1 MVSWGGEPAAE
12 PMCIWQ
18 REPVLQDRREWWGK
32 RHRQE
37 GVGEG
42 HLHGV
47 VASVSQPL
55 CDSLVMSKAR
65 LRVSQLE
72 AYLAYPI
79 NDRPGGCPCTPKPV
93 MRLEGLLLTQSPEPS
108 ASYLEAAVIAL
119 FSPTSSHCP
128 LSLASELLSMSR
140 RALQRHPGA

>member
-1 MVSWGGEPAAE
+1 MYLAKGACAAGQE
-12 PMCIWQ
+12 G
-18 REPVLQDRREWWGK
+18 VVGK

-65 LRVSQLE
+65 LRVFQLE

-79 NDRPGGCPCTPKPV
+79 NDRPGGCPCTQTSNEAG
-93 MRLEGLLLTQSPEPS
+93 RFAADSEP
-108 ASYLEAAVIAL
+108 
-119 FSPTSSHCP
+119 
-128 LSLASELLSMSR
+128 
-140 RALQRHPGA
+140 